1 MANSDVLPYFVPSIQ
16 SWKMP
21 EWQMRTLDEW
31 TELPEWIEGW
41 DPDTDLLLR
50 MVAEVDSDRIRAEC
64 HLPSAAPLILTV
76 SWISSSSLMTG
87 TVFSRE
93 LLSSPSVVEIELPAK
108 EIGGTVTIITTVS
121 VRDDN
126 DLASPGA
133 ARFAG
138 SILLRHETR
147 VAVEGAGAM
156 FPVAIV
162 DFATTPFDTS
172 SSSKL
177 EVTEDLE
184 APFLGGFQL
193 LLNSRDVDLVKA
205 VTSGATDPRS
215 VLLVEDLEAGVA
227 SLLTELALG
236 LGDELAAG
244 SEWDPDS
251 VGNVL
256 TRFLDGA
263 KSTGLETIPYG
274 AEATAAFRSK
284 LNGVVRALSMGR
296 AFA

>member
-16 SWKMP
+16 SWKTP
-21 EWQMRTLDEW
+21 EWQIRTLDEW
-31 TELPEWIEGW
+31 TDLPEWIEGW

-50 MVAEVDSDRIRAEC
+50 MVGEVDADRIRAEC
-64 HLPSAAPLILTV
+64 HLPPRASLILTV

-87 TVFSRE
+87 TILSRE
-93 LLSSPSVVEIELPAK
+93 LLSSPSIVEVELPAK

-172 SSSKL
+172 SSWKL

-215 VLLVEDLEAGVA
+215 ILLVEDLEAGVA

-236 LGDELAAG
+236 LRDELTAA
-244 SEWDPDS
+244 SEWQPDS

-263 KSTGLETIPYG
+263 KSTGLDTIPYG

>member
-1 MANSDVLPYFVPSIQ
+1 MANSDVLPYFVPSSQ
-16 SWKMP
+16 AWKVP
-21 EWQMRTLDEW
+21 EWQMRALDEW
-31 TELPEWIEGW
+31 SDLPEWIEGW

-50 MVAEVDSDRIRAEC
+50 MVQEIDPDRIRTEC
-64 HLPSAAPLILTV
+64 RLPAGASLILTV

-93 LLSSPSVVEIELPAK
+93 ILPSPSIVEVELPAK
-108 EIGGTVTIITTVS
+108 EIGGTVTLVTTVS

-133 ARFAG
+133 PRFAG

-162 DFATTPFDTS
+162 DFATTPFDTNAS
-172 SSSKL
+172 WKL

-205 VTSGATDPRS
+205 VTSGSTDPRS

-227 SLLTELALG
+227 SLLTELAL
-236 LGDELAAG
+236 DFG
-244 SEWDPDS
+244 SELTAASEWEPDS

-263 KSTGLETIPYG
+263 KSNGLDAMPHG

-296 AFA
+296 PFA